1 VSAGPSGPLES
12 GGRVGDAH
20 GVSDLAPAF
29 LVAVPQMGDPNFAR
43 TVVLMLE
50 HNDDGALGLIV
61 NRPSSLTLGE
71 VAESQDLTIHPGS
84 TAHPVFVGGPVQ
96 PERGFVLHRLDD
108 VPQSVA
114 LVDGLYVSGS
124 TEALTKLIG
133 ESVDG
138 WRLCLG
144 FAGWE
149 AGQLERELREGA
161 WLTAPAT
168 AARVLGTKPDD
179 TWRSVLSDLGVDP
192 AHLVQGGGVH

>member
-1 VSAGPSGPLES
+1 
-12 GGRVGDAH
+12 
-20 GVSDLAPAF
+20 VSDIAPGF

-43 TVVLMLE
+43 SVVLMLE
-50 HNDDGALGLIV
+50 HNDEGALGLVV

-71 VAESQDLTIHPGS
+71 VAESQDLTIHPG
-84 TAHPVFVGGPVQ
+84 ALGQPVFVGGPVQ
-96 PERGFVLHRLDD
+96 PERGFVLHLRDD

-114 LVDGLYVSGS
+114 LVDGLFVSGS

-133 ESVDG
+133 ESVEG

-149 AGQLERELREGA
+149 AGQLEREIREGA

-168 AARVLGTKPDD
+168 AGRVLGTSPAD
-179 TWRSVLSDLGVDP
+179 TWRSVLSDIGVDP